1 MYEHYS
7 CYALARALS
16 AAEMELIHQLQPS
29 LEDGLALGSDY
40 RLCVPQRTW
49 GISFARQRARSEG
62 AAWDTRDRG
71 DAATARDTREGG
83 GGGSARSGAHS
94 RALSP
99 PRSCALSRT
108 WVKLHSMYR

>member
-40 RLCVPQRTW
+40 RLCVPQRT
-49 GISFARQRARSEG
+49 
-62 AAWDTRDRG
+62 
-71 DAATARDTREGG
+71 
-83 GGGSARSGAHS
+83 
-94 RALSP
+94 
-99 PRSCALSRT
+99 
-108 WVKLHSMYR
+108 